1 MFELVPVGK
10 HTYYIEH
17 PSKIGVYKPDDSPN
31 VYLIDSGNDGKIAKR
46 VLRILESQ
54 GWALKGIF
62 NTHCHADHVGG
73 NAYLQSQTDCDIY
86 VPDVD
91 CGAVNNPKLNP
102 VLLYGAYPTRELTG
116 KFYMA
121 EKSCVKPLSEAV
133 LPEGLEWFS
142 LYGHTMGMVGYKTA
156 DGVVFAADSV
166 SSHEV
171 LKKYTVTYLL
181 DVAGFLDSLDWLDEI
196 DATLF
201 IPSHCVPTADIK
213 ELTSV
218 NREYVQKIID
228 EIIEL
233 CREPKLTDQVVKYFF
248 DNNEIVFNMMQ
259 YALIS
264 STVKSYLSY
273 LKSLGKITMV
283 YIDNM
288 VLWKSES

>member
-1 MFELVPVGK
+1 MFELVQVGRR
-10 HTYYIEH
+10 TYYIEY

-31 VYLIDSGNDGKIAKR
+31 VYLIDSGNDGRIAKR
-46 VLRILESQ
+46 VFRILEAE
-54 GWALKGIF
+54 GWNLKGIF

-91 CGAVNNPKLNP
+91 CGAVNNPQLNP
-102 VLLYGAYPTRELTG
+102 VMLYGAYPTKELMG

-121 EKSCVKPLSEAV
+121 EKSEAKPLSEAT
-133 LPEGLEWFS
+133 LPEGLEWFT

-166 SSHEV
+166 SSQEV
-171 LKKYTVTYLL
+171 LKKYTVTYLI
-181 DVAGFLDSLDWLDEI
+181 DVGGFLDSLDWLEEM
-196 DATLF
+196 DATLY
-201 IPSHCVPTADIK
+201 IPSHCVPTESIK
-213 ELTSV
+213 ELTTA
-218 NREYVQKIID
+218 NRNYVHRIIG

-233 CREPKLTDQVVKYFF
+233 CKEPKLTDQVVKHFF
-248 DNNEIVFNMMQ
+248 DHNEIVFNMMQ
-259 YALIS
+259 YSLIG

-273 LKSLGKITMV
+273 LKSLGRISLV

-288 VLWKSES
+288 AFWKS